1 MGVQATNSAGSSGC
15 SGPKPEGP
23 VSRTGRPNVGSLTR
37 PRRAE
42 DWDRDLAGARAV
54 ERQVAAALDADRRV
68 HDLADRTASFES
80 LDFFFTYRSM
90 TVTVDVKE
98 KRQRYSSGIRGL
110 WPEIDERDL
119 FVVDETV
126 FRRVVWQGGGGYLL
140 VHDLPVGRWAV
151 FGPWEL
157 TLGHRVRYGRWGR
170 RHGGSP
176 FLKGKLLLDLST
188 ASETTAELSVDAILR
203 TVDVAR
209 RWRSRVEPFPIS
221 GARLHELG
229 S

>member
-1 MGVQATNSAGSSGC
+1 MSPDFLPRMAGVHRR
-15 SGPKPEGP
+15 GPKTF
-23 VSRTGRPNVGSLTR
+23 STTDRPNVGSLTR

-42 DWDRDLAGARAV
+42 DWERDLAGARAV
-54 ERQVAAALDADRRV
+54 ERQVARALDDDPRIS
-68 HDLADRTASFES
+68 DLVDRTVSYED
-80 LDFFFTYRSM
+80 LDFSFIYRSM

-98 KRQRYSSGIRGL
+98 KRQRYSAGIRRL
-110 WPEIDERDL
+110 WPEVAEEDL

-140 VHDLPVGRWAV
+140 VHDVPNGRWTV

-157 TLGHRVRYGRWGR
+157 TLGHRVRYGRWGQR
-170 RHGGSP
+170 RGGFP

-188 ASETTAELSVDAILR
+188 GSEATAELSVDAILR